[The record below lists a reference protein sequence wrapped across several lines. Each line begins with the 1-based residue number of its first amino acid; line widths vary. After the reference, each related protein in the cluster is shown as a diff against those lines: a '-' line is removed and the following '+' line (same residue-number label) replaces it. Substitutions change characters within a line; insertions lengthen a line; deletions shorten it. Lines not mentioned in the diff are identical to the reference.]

1 MFSDLKYLID
11 RSVEEFDDFQ
21 KDMKHILGEDVLTDS
36 KVKRHMKDGNEDY
49 SASPVRRV
57 FIKWVETILERIPDI
72 ILTKAFVDFIKSK
85 SIIADNFYFK
95 STVQPTTHGRVI

>member
-1 MFSDLKYLID
+1 LFSDLKFLID

-36 KVKRHMKDGNEDY
+36 KVKRFMKDGNEDY